1 MVKSNA
7 LSFVMHALLGE
18 QRADLSC
25 VGAAVT
31 PPPNFLIFN

>member
-7 LSFVMHALLGE
+7 LSLVMRALLDE

-25 VGAAVT
+25 IT
-31 PPPNFLIFN
+31 PPNSLIFN

>member
-7 LSFVMHALLGE
+7 LSLVMRALLDE

-25 VGAAVT
+25 IT
-31 PPPNFLIFN
+31 PPIP